1 MKIFSQLFI
10 AVLVSSCIS
19 IPKQAPQ
26 LSEELGNRIN
36 SLEKS
41 HISLLNSYFEQKRK
55 AVDEFIERTWLPEF
69 ASNFFSK
76 PAISEAWNEIVESK
90 DTKDRLDF
98 LVAVGPQLQIVI
110 NEKRQELIAPLND
123 VERQLEQMIR
133 DEYNTTRSINNT
145 LTSFLTSASKVK
157 ENQQRY
163 LDMLK
168 ITDDKITGAIDQTD
182 RIIGD
187 LLSQSEKVVDA
198 QNKVKEYTA
207 KAEEYKEKLNAL
219 KDKIK
224 N

>member
-1 MKIFSQLFI
+1 MKIFSHLLI
-10 AVLVSSCIS
+10 AILVSSCIS
-19 IPKQAPQ
+19 IPKQAPE
-26 LSEELGNRIN
+26 LSEELGKRIN
-36 SLEKS
+36 SLERS

-55 AVDEFIERTWLPEF
+55 AVDEFIETTWLPEF
-69 ASNFFSK
+69 AGNFFSK

-98 LVAVGPQLQIVI
+98 LVAVGPQLQVVI

-133 DEYNTTRSINNT
+133 EEYSTTRSINNT
-145 LTSFLTSASKVK
+145 LTSFLVSAAKVK

-168 ITDDKITGAIDQTD
+168 ITDDKISGAIDQTD
-182 RIIGD
+182 QIISD
-187 LLSQSEKVVDA
+187 LLSQSEKIADA